1 MRTDIIL
8 PDLGEDGVQAVT
20 VSAWLVE
27 CGANLQE
34 GDDLLEITTD
44 KAAFC
49 VPAPRNGTLADLK
62 VSPGDTIRVGQ
73 VICTFETT

>member
-1 MRTDIIL
+1 MKIEVIL
-8 PDLGEDGVQAVT
+8 PDLGEDGVQAVK
-20 VSAWLVE
+20 VSAWLAE
-27 CGANLQE
+27 KGAKLRE

-49 VPAPRNGTLADLK
+49 VPAPRAGTLTDLK

-73 VICTFETT
+73 VICTFETV